1 MLLPYRQTPRG
12 GVVKQVLGTLF
23 PGVLITD
30 FLGAYNAIE
39 VLAKQRC
46 YFHPFTELIKV
57 DKHNRTLVKTLP

>member
-1 MLLPYRQTPRG
+1 M
-12 GVVKQVLGTLF
+12 F